1 MQVINTVRRRW
12 RALAQQ
18 PEAGS
23 AAMELTL
30 ITPFFILL
38 LLIIVGIGRMVDA
51 HIQVGDAAAAAA
63 RAATLAPN
71 PAAARSAAATA
82 AADSLSQ
89 AGITCQTFSVDASVG
104 SLAPGSTVTVRVSCT
119 VGLADVGHMNLPG
132 SRTETASFASVVDRY
147 RSQDGNT
154 P

>member
-1 MQVINTVRRRW
+1 MHVINTVRRRW
-12 RALAQQ
+12 QSLAEH

-23 AAMELTL
+23 AAMQLTL
-30 ITPFFILL
+30 IAPFFILL
-38 LLIIVGIGRMVDA
+38 LLIIVGIGRVVVA
-51 HIQVGDAAAAAA
+51 HGQVEDAAHAAA

-82 AADSLSQ
+82 AADSLAQ
-89 AGITCQTFSVDASVG
+89 AGITCQSFSIDTAVG
-104 SLAPGSTVTVRVSCT
+104 NLAPGSTVTVRVSCT

-132 SRTETASFASVVDRY
+132 SRTETASFASVVDKFRT
-147 RSQDGNT
+147 QDGNT